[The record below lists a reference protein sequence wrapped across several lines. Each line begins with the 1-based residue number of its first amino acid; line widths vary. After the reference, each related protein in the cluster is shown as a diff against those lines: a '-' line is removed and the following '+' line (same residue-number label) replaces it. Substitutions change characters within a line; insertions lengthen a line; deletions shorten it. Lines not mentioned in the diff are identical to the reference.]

1 MMTEENWKKL
11 RETFDDESKFEKF
24 TEEYGDETWTEE
36 WYTTGI
42 PGDLGIAADLYD
54 WLECSSVRPSSKM
67 IQEFREHGY
76 SVRRGDGDSFGWL
89 TGVVTD
95 LKTGR
100 KICFG

>member
-24 TEEYGDETWTEE
+24 TEEDGDETWTEE

-54 WLECSSVRPSSKM
+54 WLECSSVKACIRAKHDVPERRPC
-67 IQEFREHGY
+67 
-76 SVRRGDGDSFGWL
+76 L
-89 TGVVTD
+89 
-95 LKTGR
+95 
-100 KICFG
+100 